1 MNKIIF
7 LDIDGVL
14 NSQNT
19 FRDNH
24 EYGKFF
30 IKNMNGSVDDEII
43 HIMLDIDLDKVF
55 ILRDIC
61 NLTGAKVVVS
71 SSWRRLMVYSLLEEK
86 LTSLGI
92 PIVGTTPYINGNRGD
107 EIREY
112 LEDNKVA
119 DFVILDDDIF
129 KDFNE
134 LENYLVKTSFYED
147 GLNDEISKEVV
158 RILRKNNKKTKKKY
172 DNC

>member
-1 MNKIIF
+1 MNKVIF

-30 IKNMNGSVDDEII
+30 IRNMNGSVEDEMVYT
-43 HIMLDIDLDKVF
+43 MLDIDLDKVF
-55 ILRDIC
+55 MLRDIC

-71 SSWRRLMVYSLLEEK
+71 SCWRRLNKYFLFEEK

-92 PIVGTTPYINGNRGD
+92 PIVGVTSFISNNRGD
-107 EIREY
+107 EIRKY
-112 LEDNKVA
+112 LEDNHVD
-119 DFVILDDDIF
+119 DFVILDDEIF

-134 LENYLVKTSFYED
+134 LENYLIKTSFYED
-147 GLNDEISKEVV
+147 GLTEEISNEVV
-158 RILRKNNKKTKKKY
+158 RVLRRV
-172 DNC
+172 

>member
-24 EYGKFF
+24 EYRKFF
-30 IKNMNGSVDDEII
+30 VKYMNNEVNDKIVYK
-43 HIMLDIDLDKVF
+43 MLVIDLDKVF
-55 ILRDIC
+55 MIRDIC
-61 NLTGAKVVVS
+61 NLTGSKVVIS
-71 SSWRRLMVYSLLEEK
+71 STWRRSRYYPLIEER

-92 PIVGTTPYINGNRGD
+92 PIIGVTPFISNNRGD
-107 EIREY
+107 EIRKY
-112 LEDNKVA
+112 LEDEKID

-147 GLNDEISKEVV
+147 GLTDEISKEVV
-158 RILRKNNKKTKKKY
+158 RVLRRV
-172 DNC
+172 

>member
-19 FRDNH
+19 FRDNY

-30 IKNMNGSVDDEII
+30 VSNMNDSIDDKIVYS
-43 HIMLDIDLDKVF
+43 MLDIDLDKVF
-55 ILRDIC
+55 MLRDIC
-61 NLTGAKVVVS
+61 NLTGAKIVVS
-71 SSWRRLMVYSLLEEK
+71 SCWRRRIVYPLLEDK

-92 PIVGTTPYINGNRGD
+92 PIVGITACIDNNRGD
-107 EIREY
+107 EIRMY
-112 LEDNKVA
+112 LQDNKVD

-129 KDFNE
+129 RDFNE
-134 LENYLVKTSFYED
+134 LENYLVKTCFYED
-147 GLNDEISKEVV
+147 GLTDEISRDVV
-158 RILRKNNKKTKKKY
+158 RVLRRV
-172 DNC
+172 

>member
-7 LDIDGVL
+7 LDVDGVL

-19 FRDNH
+19 FIDNH
-24 EYGKFF
+24 EYSKFF
-30 IKNMNGSVDDEII
+30 VKNMNGSVEDEII
-43 HIMLDIDLDKVF
+43 HTMLDIDLDKVF
-55 ILRDIC
+55 MIRDIC

-71 SSWRRLMVYSLLEEK
+71 SCWRGLMVYPLFEEK

-92 PIVGTTPYINGNRGD
+92 PIVGTTPFINNNRGE
-107 EIREY
+107 EIRKY
-112 LEDNKVA
+112 LADNRVD

-129 KDFNE
+129 RDFNE

-147 GLNDEISKEVV
+147 GLNDDITREVV
-158 RILRKNNKKTKKKY
+158 RILKRN
-172 DNC
+172 

>member
-24 EYGKFF
+24 EYSKFF
-30 IKNMNGSVDDEII
+30 VKYMSDNVNDRII
-43 HIMLDIDLDKVF
+43 YKMLDIDLDKVF
-55 ILRDIC
+55 MVRDIC
-61 NLTGAKVVVS
+61 TLTGAKVVIS
-71 SSWRRLMVYSLLEEK
+71 STWRRSRWYPLIEEK

-92 PIVGTTPYINGNRGD
+92 PIVGVIPYINSNRG
-107 EIREY
+107 EQIRKY
-112 LEDNKVA
+112 LEDNEVD
-119 DFVILDDDIF
+119 DFVILDDEIF
-129 KDFNE
+129 RDFNE

-147 GLNDEISKEVV
+147 GLTEEISREVV
-158 RILRKNNKKTKKKY
+158 RILRRV
-172 DNC
+172 

>member
-19 FRDNH
+19 FKDNH

-30 IKNMNGSVDDEII
+30 IRNMNGSVDDEII

-61 NLTGAKVVVS
+61 
-71 SSWRRLMVYSLLEEK
+71 
-86 LTSLGI
+86 
-92 PIVGTTPYINGNRGD
+92 
-107 EIREY
+107 
-112 LEDNKVA
+112 
-119 DFVILDDDIF
+119 
-129 KDFNE
+129 FNW
-134 LENYLVKTSFYED
+134 
-147 GLNDEISKEVV
+147 
-158 RILRKNNKKTKKKY
+158 
-172 DNC
+172 C